1 MWWQTILIDILSV
14 TSILSIIAVVRF
26 WKQNKKLKDNEV
38 KINDSEVT
46 QSNVE
51 AQKAEIDLANKY
63 RDEML
68 NMVQMVKDANEKNFT
83 NQDDIIRR
91 LERLDKRIDKLE
103 TNYGYMQEYLNGN
116 YHLFLAEKQKAA
128 EGQSRYNPNIKPDED
143 SSKS

>member
-1 MWWQTILIDILSV
+1 MWWQTILIDVLSV

-38 KINDSEVT
+38 KINDSEVA

-68 NMVQMVKDANEKNFT
+68 NMVQIVKDANEKNFT
-83 NQDDIIRR
+83 NQDEIMRSLTR
-91 LERLDKRIDKLE
+91 LETKVGDIE
-103 TNYGYMQEYLNGN
+103 SYLNGP
-116 YHLFLAEKQKAA
+116 YHQYIADK
-128 EGQSRYNPNIKPDED
+128 QSRYNPNIKPNED

>member
-1 MWWQTILIDILSV
+1 MDWNAIIMMLLGGTTVGGVVSAIWYRKQDKTI
-14 TSILSIIAVVRF
+14 
-26 WKQNKKLKDNEV
+26 KE
-38 KINDSEVT
+38 SEAT
-46 QSNVE
+46 QADVE

-116 YHLFLAEKQKAA
+116 YHLFLAEKQKTA
-128 EGQSRYNPNIKPDED
+128 EGQNRYNPNISPNED

>member
-1 MWWQTILIDILSV
+1 MWWQTILIDVLSV

-38 KINDSEVT
+38 KINDSEVA
-46 QSNVE
+46 QSEVE

-83 NQDDIIRR
+83 NQDEIIRSLTR
-91 LERLDKRIDKLE
+91 LETKVGDIE
-103 TNYGYMQEYLNGN
+103 NYLNGP
-116 YHLFLAEKQKAA
+116 YHQYIADKQKAA
-128 EGQSRYNPNIKPDED
+128 EGQSRYNPNISTDGSFSEA
-143 SSKS
+143 

>member
-38 KINDSEVT
+38 KINDSEVA

-51 AQKAEIDLANKY
+51 AQKSEIDLANKY

-68 NMVQMVKDANEKNFT
+68 KMVQIVKDANEKNFT
-83 NQDDIIRR
+83 NQDEIIRSLTR
-91 LERLDKRIDKLE
+91 LETKVGDIE
-103 TNYGYMQEYLNGN
+103 SYLNGP
-116 YHLFLAEKQKAA
+116 YHKYIAEK
-128 EGQSRYNPNIKPDED
+128 QSRYNPNIKPDED

>member
-1 MWWQTILIDILSV
+1 MDWTTIIVALLSGTTV
-14 TSILSIIAVVRF
+14 GGIVEAIRYRR
-26 WKQNKKLKDNEV
+26 QNATIKE
-38 KINDSEVT
+38 SEAT

-51 AQKAEIDLANKY
+51 AQKSEIDLANKY

-128 EGQSRYNPNIKPDED
+128 EGQSRYNPNINSNED

>member
-1 MWWQTILIDILSV
+1 MWWQTILIDVLSV

-38 KINDSEVT
+38 KINDSEVA

-68 NMVQMVKDANEKNFT
+68 NMVQIVKDANEKNFT
-83 NQDDIIRR
+83 NQDVIMRSLTR
-91 LERLDKRIDKLE
+91 LETKVGDIE
-103 TNYGYMQEYLNGN
+103 SYLNGP
-116 YHLFLAEKQKAA
+116 YHQYIADK
-128 EGQSRYNPNIKPDED
+128 QSRDNPNIKPNED

>member
-1 MWWQTILIDILSV
+1 MWWQTILIDVLSV

-46 QSNVE
+46 KSNVE

-63 RDEML
+63 RDDML
-68 NMVQMVKDANEKNFT
+68 AMVQMVKDANEKNFT

-116 YHLFLAEKQKAA
+116 YHLFLAEKQEAV
-128 EGQSRYNPNIKPDED
+128 EGQSRYNPNINSNED

>member
-1 MWWQTILIDILSV
+1 MWWQTILIDVLSV

-38 KINDSEVT
+38 KINDNEVA
-46 QSNVE
+46 QSAVE

-83 NQDDIIRR
+83 NQDEIIRSLTR
-91 LERLDKRIDKLE
+91 LETKVGDIE
-103 TNYGYMQEYLNGN
+103 SYLNGP
-116 YHLFLAEKQKAA
+116 YHQYIAEKQ
-128 EGQSRYNPNIKPDED
+128 SRFA
-143 SSKS
+143 